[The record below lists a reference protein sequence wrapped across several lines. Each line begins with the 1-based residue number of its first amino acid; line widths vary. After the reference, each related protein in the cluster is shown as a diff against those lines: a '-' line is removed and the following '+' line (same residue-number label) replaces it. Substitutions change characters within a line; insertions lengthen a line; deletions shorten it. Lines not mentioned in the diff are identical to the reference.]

1 MGEKVPSSK
10 ELDKIVA
17 LIRKSKKFVTVAHE
31 SPDGDSLGS
40 ALAMACALKEM
51 KKNVCVMT
59 DMVPEKYRYLPL
71 VDQVSAKA
79 PKDLNDRVVMLFDTP
94 TLERLGSLEATV
106 SSCPILV
113 NVDHHVSNSRYGT
126 IRWIDVSAAA
136 VGEQVYDLIKRLRVK
151 LDKNIAACLYTSLV
165 TDTGKFQY
173 SNTTTRSHRI
183 AADLLATGINHTR
196 IHEQIYED
204 YPKEKLAMLSGALAD
219 VHLEFGGKVGWIV
232 VTQEMLKSSGAT
244 LEWCDDIINHVR
256 GIRGV
261 EVAAVFKESDEPGSF
276 KVSFRS
282 RNPKLADV
290 NILARRFSGGG
301 HSAAS
306 GCNMKGTGQE
316 VTQKVLV
323 QLEKIYAK
331 D

>member
-1 MGEKVPSSK
+1 MSSTK
-10 ELDKIVA
+10 EMEKIVA

-40 ALAMACALKEM
+40 ALAMACALKKL
-51 KKNVCVMT
+51 KKDVCVMT

-71 VDQVSAKA
+71 LDKVSATA
-79 PKDLNDRVVMLFDTP
+79 PKDLNERVVMLFDTP
-94 TLERLGSLEATV
+94 TLERLGSLEPLV
-106 SSCPILV
+106 SSCPLLV

-126 IRWIDVSAAA
+126 MRWIDVTAAA
-136 VGEQVYDLIKRLRVK
+136 VGEQVYDLIKRLGVK

-173 SNTTTRSHRI
+173 SNTTQRTHRV
-183 AADLLATGINHTR
+183 AADLLATGINHTL
-196 IHEQIYED
+196 IHERIYED

-219 VHLEFGGKVGWIV
+219 VHLEFGGKVGWVV
-232 VTQEMLKSSGAT
+232 VTQQLLKASGST

-256 GIRGV
+256 GISGV

-282 RNPKLADV
+282 RNPKIADV
-290 NILARRFSGGG
+290 NVIARKFSGGG

-306 GCNMKGTGQE
+306 GCNMEGTGQE
-316 VTQKVLV
+316 VSQKVLAE
-323 QLEKIYAK
+323 LEKIYGK
-331 D
+331 V